1 MKKISTLILAALCLV
16 LAGCSLARPEVER
29 AEDRF
34 AGFYVVRET
43 WQNTSGVNTFWSSDN
58 PLLEEYGSTAVDLGK
73 YGTHAFPDLVLFARK
88 EGGNYVFPGLEG
100 GFSLFI
106 LHEER
111 SYGSVTEVVSNMAPG
126 VEGAHIKDSED
137 SYYETISGTIY
148 SGPPLGA
155 KDWDPYA
162 DKGVWQV
169 YRVYVTPDGRPYIN
183 GEGNG
188 FQGGFSGYTETNTYT
203 TNTNGGKTREETLRV
218 TVSSKTVPRLEKL
231 VVTEFDAGN
240 HILRSQE
247 LPLQEDLPDVRCGA
261 ETAWVLVEEVS
272 AEGTKRTL
280 YDIPAGDGEQPD
292 SHLVVLLD
300 DEGVGQLAYLDILM
314 SCDKT

>member
-1 MKKISTLILAALCLV
+1 MRTVKFPALVLALCLI
-16 LAGCSLARPEVER
+16 LTGCSLARPEAQGVIQ
-29 AEDRF
+29 DRF
-34 AGFYVVRET
+34 AGFYVVREDFDARS
-43 WQNTSGVNTFWSSDN
+43 NFWSSDN
-58 PLLEEYGSTAVDLGK
+58 PLLEEYGSREVKLDK
-73 YGTHAFPDLVLFARK
+73 YGSFSFPDLVLFARK
-88 EGGNYVFPGLEG
+88 EGYHYVFPGLEG

-126 VEGAHIKDSED
+126 EEGTAINDGDD
-137 SYYETISGTIY
+137 SYSETISGTIY

-155 KDWDPYA
+155 RDWDPYN

-169 YRVYVTPDGRPYIN
+169 YRVYVTADGRPYLN
-183 GEGNG
+183 GEGNS
-188 FQGGFSGYTETNTYT
+188 FVGGFSGYTETKTYT
-203 TNTNGGKTREETLRV
+203 ARANGEKTREESIRV

-240 HILRSQE
+240 NILRSQE
-247 LPLQEDLPDVRCGA
+247 LPLREDLPDVRCGA

-280 YDIPAGDGEQPD
+280 YDIPEEAEEDPE

-300 DEGVGQLAYLDILM
+300 DEGVGQLAYLDILR
-314 SCDKT
+314 

>member
-1 MKKISTLILAALCLV
+1 MRRVKFPALALALCLI
-16 LAGCSLARPEVER
+16 LTGCSLARPE
-29 AEDRF
+29 AQGGTEDRF

-58 PLLEEYGSTAVDLGK
+58 PLLEEYGSREVKLDK
-73 YGTHAFPDLVLFARK
+73 YGSFSFPDLVLFARK
-88 EGGNYVFPGLEG
+88 EGEQWVFPGLED

-111 SYGSVTEVVSNMAPG
+111 SYGSVTEVISNMAPG
-126 VEGAHIKDSED
+126 EEGTAIKDGDD

-155 KDWDPYA
+155 KDWDPYS

-169 YRVYVTPDGRPYIN
+169 YRVYVTQDGRPYLN
-183 GEGNG
+183 GEGNS
-188 FQGGFSGYTETNTYT
+188 FVGGFSGYTETKTYT
-203 TNTNGGKTREETLRV
+203 TNANGEKTREESIRV
-218 TVSSKTVPRLEKL
+218 TVSSKTVPRLEEL
-231 VVTEFDAGN
+231 VVTEFGAEN
-240 HILRSQE
+240 NILRSQE
-247 LPLQEDLPDVRCGA
+247 LPLREDLPDIHCGA

-280 YDIPAGDGEQPD
+280 YDIPEEAEEDPE
-292 SHLVVLLD
+292 SHMVVLLD
-300 DEGVGQLAYLDILM
+300 DEGVGRPAYMTI
-314 SCDKT
+314 CR

>member
-1 MKKISTLILAALCLV
+1 MEAAL
-16 LAGCSLARPEVER
+16 
-29 AEDRF
+29 
-34 AGFYVVRET
+34 
-43 WQNTSGVNTFWSSDN
+43 N
-58 PLLEEYGSTAVDLGK
+58 PTD
-73 YGTHAFPDLVLFARK
+73 
-88 EGGNYVFPGLEG
+88 
-100 GFSLFI
+100 
-106 LHEER
+106 
-111 SYGSVTEVVSNMAPG
+111 
-126 VEGAHIKDSED
+126 
-137 SYYETISGTIY
+137 
-148 SGPPLGA
+148 
-155 KDWDPYA
+155 A

-280 YDIPAGDGEQPD
+280 YDIPEEAEEYPD